1 MALEGKV
8 CYFTFGRFQ
17 PPTTGHKENFDGLK
31 RAAGSHDYRI
41 YISQS
46 CDGGSSGA
54 KNKGQNPLPPDI
66 KLEYMNKMF
75 PEHRGKIF
83 SGPKQPVEILQDL
96 MMAGYDEVVFLV
108 GSDRVSAMQF
118 LHKYNGKDFSFR
130 KIDIQSSGSRDAD
143 GDTFAISGTK
153 MRRAA
158 FAGDFKTFRSGIPSA
173 LKDADCKKL
182 MNEIKSR
189 LPDNFK

>member
-1 MALEGKV
+1 MALNCKT

-17 PPTTGHKENFDGLK
+17 PPTIGHAENFKGVK
-31 RAAGSHDYRI
+31 REAGTHDYRI
-41 YISQS
+41 YISQTV
-46 CDGGSSGA
+46 DKKGS
-54 KNKGQNPLPPDI
+54 NPLPPER
-66 KLEYMNKMF
+66 KLYYMNKMF

-83 SGPKQPVEILQDL
+83 SGPKQPVAILQDL
-96 MMAGYDEVVFLV
+96 MLAGYNEVVFLV

-130 KIDIQSSGSRDAD
+130 KIEIRSSGSRDAD

-158 FAGDFKTFRSGIPSA
+158 AKSDFKTFRSGIPRA
-173 LKDADCKKL
+173 LNDKDCAALMEEIKDA
-182 MNEIKSR
+182 
-189 LPDNFK
+189 LPDNYA

>member
-1 MALEGKV
+1 MALNGRT

-17 PPTTGHKENFDGLK
+17 PPTTGHKENFAGVK
-31 RAAGSHDYRI
+31 SAAGSNDYRI
-41 YISQS
+41 YISQTV
-46 CDGGSSGA
+46 DKKGS
-54 KNKGQNPLPPDI
+54 NPLPPDR
-66 KLEYMNKMF
+66 KLYYMNKMF
-75 PEHRGKIF
+75 PQHKGKIY

-96 MMAGYDEVVFLV
+96 MLAGYDEVVFLV

-130 KIDIQSSGSRDAD
+130 NIEIKSSGSRDAD

-158 FAGDFKTFRSGIPSA
+158 AAGDFKTFRSGIPTA
-173 LKDADCKKL
+173 LNDIDCRAL
-182 MNEIKSR
+182 MQEIQLN
-189 LPDNFK
+189 LPANFK